1 MPERATVSS
10 RSEKSAEAVA
20 CGKFPSLVAQQ
31 RQSPQHRPH
40 DQMGRPTWNAQT
52 RINLNL
58 SNRSVRT
65 RVPGGVAGV
74 RSHRSPPMPI
84 CVKARYSKH
93 FEISEEAVSWLAE
106 KTSLLLELVKVVCS
120 EHLARLTGNLGIA
133 AWPAIPKF
141 QFQRCASYPRAGSG
155 HLDLDKQAVIQP
167 GFLELPLQLLFHH
180 CADDHRAKASFG

>member
-1 MPERATVSS
+1 
-10 RSEKSAEAVA
+10 
-20 CGKFPSLVAQQ
+20 
-31 RQSPQHRPH
+31 
-40 DQMGRPTWNAQT
+40 MGRPTWNAQT

-120 EHLARLTGNLGIA
+120 EHLARLKGNEG
-133 AWPAIPKF
+133 
-141 QFQRCASYPRAGSG
+141 
-155 HLDLDKQAVIQP
+155 
-167 GFLELPLQLLFHH
+167 
-180 CADDHRAKASFG
+180 